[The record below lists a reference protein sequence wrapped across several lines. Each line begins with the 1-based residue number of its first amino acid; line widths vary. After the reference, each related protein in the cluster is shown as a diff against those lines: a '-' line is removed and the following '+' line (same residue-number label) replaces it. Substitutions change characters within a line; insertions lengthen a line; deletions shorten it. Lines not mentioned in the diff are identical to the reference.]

1 MLGSGGEA
9 GRTGRRSEPAT
20 AAISLFAF
28 LSLLAVSVGLA
39 TAATPASEKRSY
51 IITLEDSIDHPGQVG
66 RAQVDRYGGRLGFI
80 YRYGPIGYS
89 ATLAAD
95 AVEALRR
102 EPSVVEVTPDLIT
115 GEAAAQTAST
125 GIKRVFAFANKALQI
140 DEKNNHWVNAD
151 VAVIDAGFVKEKDLN
166 LVKSVFCK
174 LVGGIAACK
183 AEETPD
189 RTDEHGTAVASVLGA
204 IDNEEGVVGVAPGVR
219 LWSIKVLDDTGVKES
234 VAIAAINW
242 VTEHAE
248 EIEVANMSI
257 GCAGTG
263 VCTAS
268 GIKTAIS
275 AAVGAG
281 VVFVV
286 SAGNNNIDVS
296 KNGYGNNPSAITGS
310 GIADYNGKPEFGA
323 ATLWS
328 PSCSPEKLKEGE
340 ETLGKDDERYS
351 NSNWGEL
358 VDLTAPA
365 VCIRTLK
372 KGGGLAYWSGTSFA
386 APEIAGAAAILAEH
400 ENPETLSDVTEISET
415 LKASGNYGWVDTSA
429 DGFWEPLLDLHDEA
443 IFK

>member
-1 MLGSGGEA
+1 MRPRLDAPALAALIALA
-9 GRTGRRSEPAT
+9 G
-20 AAISLFAF
+20 
-28 LSLLAVSVGLA
+28 LLAVSA
-39 TAATPASEKRSY
+39 FAAAQAPAGEERSY
-51 IITLEDSIDHPGQVG
+51 IVTLRSSIQHPGHVG
-66 RAQVDRYGGRLGFI
+66 QAQVAHYGGRLGFV

-89 ATLAAD
+89 ATLPAD
-95 AVEALRR
+95 AVGELRR
-102 EPSVVEVTPDLIT
+102 EPSVVEVIPDLIT

-140 DEKNNHWVNAD
+140 DEKNNHWVGAD

-166 LVKSVFCK
+166 LTRSVYCK

-183 AEETPD
+183 EEETPD

-263 VCTAS
+263 ACTAS

-296 KNGYGNNPSAITGS
+296 KNGYGNNPDAITAS
-310 GIADYNGKPEFGA
+310 GIADYDGKPEFGA
-323 ATLWS
+323 KALWS
-328 PSCSPEKLKEGE
+328 PSCSAEKLKEGE
-340 ETLGKDDERYS
+340 ETLGKDDERYV

-358 VDLTAPA
+358 VDVTAPA

-386 APEIAGAAAILAEH
+386 APEVAGAAAILAEH
-400 ENPETLSDVTEISET
+400 ENPETLSDVTEIRET
-415 LKASGNYGWVDTSA
+415 IRGSGNFGWVDTSA
-429 DGFWEPLLDLHDEA
+429 DGFWEPLLDMHDEA